1 MLLRVP
7 FFAMILLALS
17 SALRNNQS
25 LFRSRSRSALRLS
38 TSSSSNKLKFVLE
51 YAYVADILEKRGP
64 YRPQHLK
71 LAEDHLKDGSI
82 IYGGPFTPPTGA
94 MFIFSV
100 DGRESVEAF
109 IAEDPYVTNGLVTTY
124 TIKEWNVL
132 IGSIWA
138 NLTINELENASIHV
152 TSISS
157 IPSYGSKSD
166 VPCRLFKRWSFFLR
180 FEYWSL
186 LPAVELASRSPLLN
200 NFGFKW
206 NSGTNNLSTE
216 NWSIIH
222 KRCCI
227 TPTTYV

>member
-7 FFAMILLALS
+7 SFAMILLALS
-17 SALRNNQS
+17 SALRNNPS
-25 LFRSRSRSALRLS
+25 FFRLRSRSALLS

-51 YAYVADILEKRGP
+51 YAYVAYILEKRGP

-82 IYGGPFTPPTGA
+82 VFGGPFTPPTGA

-132 IGSIWA
+132 IGSI
-138 NLTINELENASIHV
+138 
-152 TSISS
+152 
-157 IPSYGSKSD
+157 
-166 VPCRLFKRWSFFLR
+166 
-180 FEYWSL
+180 
-186 LPAVELASRSPLLN
+186 
-200 NFGFKW
+200 
-206 NSGTNNLSTE
+206 
-216 NWSIIH
+216 
-222 KRCCI
+222 
-227 TPTTYV
+227 

>member
-166 VPCRLFKRWSFFLR
+166 VPCRLFKRWSFFCVSNIGR
-180 FEYWSL
+180 CSL
-186 LPAVELASRSPLLN
+186 LLN
-200 NFGFKW
+200 
-206 NSGTNNLSTE
+206 
-216 NWSIIH
+216 
-222 KRCCI
+222 
-227 TPTTYV
+227 